1 MAFTE
6 NESFKH
12 KAAKKLLCEWLK
24 EKENGKWS
32 GDGVHLEYPLISAMK
47 HEDIGNVV
55 GYGYSVGD
63 GRYDYY
69 AENTCDFNPTYK
81 QCVANKDIPIA
92 VLDVAVVY
100 KGCVFEGF
108 EVYHTHRVD
117 DIKKRKIQELTK
129 NRGFKLYE
137 ISAEKILC
145 QTKTP
150 ENIYK
155 LCEVII

>member
-1 MAFTE
+1 MR
-6 NESFKH
+6 
-12 KAAKKLLCEWLK
+12 
-24 EKENGKWS
+24 
-32 GDGVHLEYPLISAMK
+32 
-47 HEDIGNVV
+47 HEHIANVV
-55 GYGYSVGD
+55 GYGWSLGD
-63 GRYDYY
+63 ERYQYY
-69 AENTCDFNPTYK
+69 AENTCDFNPTYE

-92 VLDVAVVY
+92 VLDVAVVH
-100 KGCVFEGF
+100 KGSVDEGF

-117 DIKKRKIQELTK
+117 DIKKRKIRELTK
-129 NRGFKLYE
+129 NRSFKLYE